1 MTIGRNTITAIII
14 IYNEE
19 KLINRCLSNIKD
31 VVDKIMIFHDGE
43 CKDKSLEI
51 AKKYTDEIFILE
63 RKEHIEEHIVKALSM
78 VQTEWVLILDAD
90 EYLSDKLKRDLRELI
105 KSQEVDAY
113 SFLEPIYV
121 PEKEEYTYDVA
132 PRRKIPL
139 LRLNKMYYIGIIHQ
153 GCSSYGKVLN
163 TDYIL
168 EHKPLVFNFTFKS
181 FRKKWLKLAKIHAES
196 YFKKWE
202 EVPKFNYNGLDI
214 RTTPKEKFKFNYPL
228 FVIPPIFLSNFFK
241 LLKLSKLHKKF
252 AYVFAFLLSLYATS
266 VSYYVFKIR
275 IEGKEKIKK

>member
-1 MTIGRNTITAIII
+1 MTKDKNTITAVII

-19 KLINRCLSNIKD
+19 KLIDRCLSNIKD
-31 VVDKIMIFHDGE
+31 VVDKIMVFHDGE

-63 RKEHIEEHIVKALSM
+63 RKGHIEEHIVKALSM

-90 EYLSDKLKRDLRELI
+90 EYLSDKLKRNLRELI

-113 SFLEPIYV
+113 SFLEPIYI
-121 PEKEEYTYDVA
+121 PEKGRYTYDVA

-139 LRLNKMYYIGIIHQ
+139 LRLSKMYYIGIIHQ
-153 GCSSYGKVLN
+153 GCSSYGKVLD

-181 FRKKWLKLAKIHAES
+181 FREKWLKLAKIHAES

-202 EVPKFNYNGLDI
+202 EIPKFNYNGPDI
-214 RTTPKEKFKFNYPL
+214 RTTPKESFKFNYPL
-228 FVIPPIFLSNFFK
+228 LAIPPIFLSNFFK
-241 LLKLSKLHKKF
+241 LLELSKLHKKF
-252 AYVFAFLLSLYATS
+252 AYVFSFLLSLYAAS
-266 VSYYVFKIR
+266 VSYYVFKFKIKN
-275 IEGKEKIKK
+275 KEKIKK